1 MYQRYRMVLQTATAW
16 AREQRKPMM
25 SGINFDGEGGG
36 RESYSR
42 RVLNDSQQTLCV
54 YYWRRN
60 VDVAFLKYG
69 DSELLGPSLV
79 CLYVG
84 RLGIDVALVSVGLV
98 RAFHTVYIQLGKC
111 LSRLW
116 FKAQVS
122 GRPLE
127 TLKTASISSITGA
140 SWSGFLC
147 VK

>member
-1 MYQRYRMVLQTATAW
+1 
-16 AREQRKPMM
+16 MM

-42 RVLNDSQQTLCV
+42 TLASCHQRGEHELHAFRISV
-54 YYWRRN
+54 ETGECSSMKPGLPDYWRRN